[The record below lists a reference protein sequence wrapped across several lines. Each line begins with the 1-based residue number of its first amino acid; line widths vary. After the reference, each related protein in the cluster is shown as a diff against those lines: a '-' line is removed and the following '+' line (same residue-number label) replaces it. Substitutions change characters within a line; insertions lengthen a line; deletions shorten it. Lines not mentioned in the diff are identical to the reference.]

1 MNDVTISK
9 ILKIYNEEVSKNVRN
24 KKKINDFEKYK
35 ITYLESI
42 YNVLI
47 SNNYKPLRYNIF
59 LIRDPKYRIIMSQG
73 IYDKVINHYIARYVL
88 EDKLSKYLDNRNVAT
103 RKNMGSSYG
112 LKLLLK
118 YIEALKRNNSEFYIL
133 KLDISKY
140 FYSIDHE
147 VLKSLL
153 KDKLTKEEYYFLD
166 IIISST
172 NEDYIN
178 NRINYLKNKEIINN
192 PKRIKEINEL
202 PIYEKG
208 KGLCIGAITNQFL
221 AIFYLYKLH
230 NYIIHKLKLKYTVIY
245 MDDYIIMHK
254 DKEYLKKCLIEIQ
267 DILNNIY
274 KLKLNTKKTKITSS
288 KEGFVFLEYYFKVI
302 NNKTIIKLRK
312 STLRK
317 IKKNIKKQEY
327 LFKNKKIQFK
337 TLFSCINNY
346 ENCFKYDKIK
356 VSRILDKYT
365 G

>member
-59 LIRDPKYRIIMSQG
+59 LIKDPKYRIIMSQG

-88 EDKLSKYLDNRNVAT
+88 EDKLSKYLDDRNVAT
-103 RKNMGSSYG
+103 RKNKGASYG

-118 YIEALKRNNSEFYIL
+118 YIEELKRKNSEFYIL

-140 FYSIDHE
+140 FYSIDHK

-153 KDKLTKEEYYFLD
+153 KDKLTNEEYYFLD

-172 NEDYIN
+172 DEDYIN
-178 NRINYLKNKEIINN
+178 NRINYLKNKEIINI

-208 KGLCIGAITNQFL
+208 KGLCIGAMTNQFL

-230 NYIIHKLKLKYTVIY
+230 NYI
-245 MDDYIIMHK
+245 
-254 DKEYLKKCLIEIQ
+254 
-267 DILNNIY
+267 IY

-288 KEGFVFLEYYFKVI
+288 KEGFTFLEYYFKVI

-317 IKKNIKKQEY
+317 IKKNIRKQEY
-327 LFKNKKIQFK
+327 LFKNKKIEFK

-346 ENCFKYDKIK
+346 ENCFKYDKIR